1 MAYLGNQV
9 APLVQALEGKELKLD
24 SDGDSSI
31 TADTDDR
38 VDVKVGG
45 SDKVHVT
52 STGLGIGTSS
62 PSATLQVE
70 GTTNGLQSVFGLD
83 SSGLKISTFQKTGND
98 AGVILDAQESSNG
111 TLTFATSGTEA
122 MRIDATGAIT
132 KPLQPAFLAYMSAT
146 QSNFAINGGVT
157 ILFDT
162 ERFDQNADFNTSTYT
177 FTAPVT
183 GRYQLNLQARLNA
196 LDTAANYY
204 QLIFKTSNTDYIFT
218 FDPNLSAD
226 ADYYSISFSI
236 LADMDASDIAYV
248 QVNQSG
254 GSQQTD
260 INHGGDSYFSGYLV
274 A

>member
-1 MAYLGNQV
+1 MGSAQQTVTAPDASIVSGQIANATLALPSGLTVVGN
-9 APLVQALEGKELKLD
+9 
-24 SDGDSSI
+24 
-31 TADTDDR
+31 T
-38 VDVKVGG
+38 
-45 SDKVHVT
+45 
-52 STGLGIGTSS
+52 GIGTTS
-62 PSATLQVE
+62 PDEILHLK
-70 GTTNGLQSVFGLD
+70 TTADADL
-83 SSGLKISTFQKTGND
+83 GLKVENDDTQAFVKVQSGGTALYGGNG
-98 AGVILDAQESSNG
+98 GVNFVSGGS
-111 TLTFATSGTEA
+111 FATA
-122 MRIDATGAIT
+122 MNIDANGHIT
-132 KPLQPAFLAYMSAT
+132 KPLQSAFSAYMSAT

-236 LADMDASDIAYV
+236 LADMDASDTAYV

-260 INHGGDSYFSGYLV
+260 INHGGDTYFSGYLV

>member
-1 MAYLGNQV
+1 VSGQIANATLALPSGLTVVGN
-9 APLVQALEGKELKLD
+9 
-24 SDGDSSI
+24 
-31 TADTDDR
+31 T
-38 VDVKVGG
+38 
-45 SDKVHVT
+45 
-52 STGLGIGTSS
+52 GIGTTS
-62 PSATLQVE
+62 PDEILHLK
-70 GTTNGLQSVFGLD
+70 TTADADL
-83 SSGLKISTFQKTGND
+83 GLKVENDDTQAFVKVQSGGTALYGGNG
-98 AGVILDAQESSNG
+98 GVNFVSGGS
-111 TLTFATSGTEA
+111 FATA
-122 MRIDATGAIT
+122 MNIDANGHIT
-132 KPLQPAFLAYMSAT
+132 KPLQSAFSAYMSAT

-236 LADMDASDIAYV
+236 LADMDASDTAYV

-260 INHGGDSYFSGYLV
+260 INHGGDTYFSGYLV

>member
-1 MAYLGNQV
+1 MGSAQQTVTAPAGSIVSGQIANATLALPSGLTVVGN
-9 APLVQALEGKELKLD
+9 
-24 SDGDSSI
+24 
-31 TADTDDR
+31 T
-38 VDVKVGG
+38 
-45 SDKVHVT
+45 
-52 STGLGIGTSS
+52 GIGTTS
-62 PSATLQVE
+62 PDEILHLK
-70 GTTNGLQSVFGLD
+70 TTADADL
-83 SSGLKISTFQKTGND
+83 GLKVENDDTQAFVKVQSGGTALYGGNG
-98 AGVILDAQESSNG
+98 GVNFVSGGS
-111 TLTFATSGTEA
+111 FATA
-122 MRIDATGAIT
+122 MNIDANGHIT
-132 KPLQPAFLAYMSAT
+132 KPLQSAFSAYMSAT

-236 LADMDASDIAYV
+236 LADMDASDTAYV

-260 INHGGDSYFSGYLV
+260 INHGGDTYFSGYLV

>member
-1 MAYLGNQV
+1 
-9 APLVQALEGKELKLD
+9 
-24 SDGDSSI
+24 
-31 TADTDDR
+31 
-38 VDVKVGG
+38 
-45 SDKVHVT
+45 
-52 STGLGIGTSS
+52 
-62 PSATLQVE
+62 
-70 GTTNGLQSVFGLD
+70 
-83 SSGLKISTFQKTGND
+83 
-98 AGVILDAQESSNG
+98 
-111 TLTFATSGTEA
+111 
-122 MRIDATGAIT
+122 
-132 KPLQPAFLAYMSAT
+132 MSAT
-146 QSNFAINGGVT
+146 QSNFAVGAGGVT

-183 GRYQLNLQARLNA
+183 GKYQLNVQTRLNA

-204 QLIFKTSNTDYIFT
+204 QLIIKTSNTDYIFT

-236 LADMDASDIAYV
+236 LADMDASDTSYV